1 MTVPWAIL
9 LACASKTFCHR
20 GAGYDSGGPDT
31 GALEAGNDN
40 LHSLDSDLF
49 DMACELVLF
58 SCCRQYFFFSLGVS
72 ESCVYVR
79 CEQGSL

>member
-9 LACASKTFCHR
+9 LSCASTKFCHR
-20 GAGYDSGGPDT
+20 GAGCDSGGPDT

-40 LHSLDSDLF
+40 LHLLDSDLF

-58 SCCRQYFFFSLGVS
+58 SCCWQFGVS